1 MIKNITME
9 RVIQRLAMASVL
21 GLLGAPVAA
30 TDLTFNAY
38 IGIPL
43 GGGSP
48 FAGVSTRRDIGS
60 FSHDFHGSPQPSHV
74 KLDLRFSPK
83 GGTVLSLNDIALTQS
98 PVRHA
103 SDDGVTK
110 SDQGYTNWQYILG
123 AALGVGLIV
132 AIVDSDTTVKICSGP
147 NCPPEEEP
155 PAMP

>member
-1 MIKNITME
+1 
-9 RVIQRLAMASVL
+9 MASVL

-30 TDLTFNAY
+30 ENLTFNAY

-48 FAGVSTRRDIGS
+48 FAGVGTRQNIGS
-60 FSHDFHGSPQPSHV
+60 FSHDSHGSPQPSQV

-83 GGTVLSLNDIALTQS
+83 EGTVLSLNDIALTQA
-98 PVRHA
+98 PFQHA
-103 SDDGVTK
+103 SHNGATG
-110 SDQGYTNWQYILG
+110 SGQGYTHWQIALG

-132 AIVDSDTTVKICSGP
+132 AIAESDSSVKICSGT

-155 PAMP
+155 PAEPEAANTGGETEVRQ